1 MEPIACSPR
10 ATLPP
15 TLPSP
20 PLPHRLQSTTIVFP
34 PPIRHH
40 CRQPMP
46 PPPPSPSPMGRGV
59 VGRPQIGE
67 RTRRSASHGEDLARR
82 PHTERGAHRPTVHRR
97 RSSTGN
103 RAWGRSSPGSYA
115 RGRIN
120 RRTTHG
126 ERSLSAATVAAST
139 RPQAPPAAWTAAAAA
154 TSYPAVAATCYFH
167 FDSVAAAS
175 SLTPPQSLPTAVAAS
190 TMPPPPSPQP
200 TLLPSLV
207 VAATLSYHRSP
218 HGLCC
223 CWNVC
228 VRERINED

>member
-1 MEPIACSPR
+1 
-10 ATLPP
+10 
-15 TLPSP
+15 
-20 PLPHRLQSTTIVFP
+20 
-34 PPIRHH
+34 
-40 CRQPMP
+40 
-46 PPPPSPSPMGRGV
+46 MGRGV

-223 CWNVC
+223 CWNG
-228 VRERINED
+228 REMGGEKNGDMRWKSLTCGSHSHLPTQSVNRGLAAMSAAIACQMLKE

>member
-1 MEPIACSPR
+1 
-10 ATLPP
+10 
-15 TLPSP
+15 
-20 PLPHRLQSTTIVFP
+20 
-34 PPIRHH
+34 
-40 CRQPMP
+40 MP

-154 TSYPAVAATCYFH
+154 TSYPAVAATCYFP
-167 FDSVAAAS
+167 DSVQRPLSPRAAICPRI
-175 SLTPPQSLPTAVAAS
+175 LAS